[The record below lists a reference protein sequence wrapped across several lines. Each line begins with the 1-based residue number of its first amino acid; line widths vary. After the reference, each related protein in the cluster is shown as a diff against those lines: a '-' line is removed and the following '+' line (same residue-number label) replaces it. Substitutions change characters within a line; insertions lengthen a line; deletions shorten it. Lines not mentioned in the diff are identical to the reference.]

1 MSGKKL
7 GCKSARYRVLNPG
20 SLIGIEGPFGP
31 CPPSAAASAA
41 TAVIVAVISAAAV
54 AAAPGESCSVRTA
67 GSVAVPAITIAFLI
81 RSVVHSGPAATVPSS
96 PVAAAAA
103 VASVAVI
110 PGPVASSHLRP
121 FPAPVG
127 GSVAIPGTGRNAA
140 SASAAA
146 AAAVL
151 FASIA

>member
-1 MSGKKL
+1 MEKKL
-7 GCKSARYRVLNPG
+7 GCESARYRVLNPG

-31 CPPSAAASAA
+31 RPPSAATSTA
-41 TAVIVAVISAAAV
+41 TAVIVAVISAAAI
-54 AAAPGESCSVRTA
+54 AAASGESCSIRTA
-67 GSVAVPAITIAFLI
+67 GSVVVPAIAIAFLI
-81 RSVVHSGPAATVPSS
+81 GSVVQSGPAAAVPSS
-96 PVAAAAA
+96 PVAAATA

-110 PGPVASSHLRP
+110 PCPVASSHLRP
-121 FPAPVG
+121 FPAPLG
-127 GSVAIPGTGRNAA
+127 GSVAVPGTGRSAA